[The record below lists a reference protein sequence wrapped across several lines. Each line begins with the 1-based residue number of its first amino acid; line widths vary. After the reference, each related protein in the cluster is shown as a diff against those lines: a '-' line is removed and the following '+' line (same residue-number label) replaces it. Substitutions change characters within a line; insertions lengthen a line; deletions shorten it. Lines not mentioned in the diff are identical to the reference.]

1 MATTVR
7 LGTTLLSSFHA
18 NLSSA
23 HASSRWVVAQAVH
36 SEACAVATMGAHFK
50 GATTVAWASRT
61 KANSAT
67 LAQTA
72 IEDATSAAT
81 LGQELAANSVE
92 ALARVAATFVGCR
105 HRCSGQRHHPC

>member
-36 SEACAVATMGAHFK
+36 SEACVVATMGAHFK
-50 GATTVAWASRT
+50 GAPLLPGPPGPSQLRY
-61 KANSAT
+61 
-67 LAQTA
+67 
-72 IEDATSAAT
+72 
-81 LGQELAANSVE
+81 
-92 ALARVAATFVGCR
+92 
-105 HRCSGQRHHPC
+105 PCPDHN